1 MPRFFKRVRFKIVG
15 YSSESIFIFVVDIC
29 CLKITD
35 MDDFIVLIKQTEIR
49 SFYKLDTSICFL
61 YNSIM
66 KIDFEIII
74 KREIYKRKK

>member
-1 MPRFFKRVRFKIVG
+1 MPRFFKRVRLKIVG
-15 YSSESIFIFVVDIC
+15 YSSESIFISVVDIC

-61 YNSIM
+61 YNSTM